1 MAEGETVFTFKANTK
16 PAEDSVDS
24 FFSGL
29 TRSFTEINSGLE
41 LISKSINAISK
52 ASQAMVNFAKTG
64 EEIAAIGTR
73 FELISKQAG
82 LIPEALAGGIEK
94 AVGGTVDMEDALKA
108 ATGAIVS
115 LEGGASRLPQLF
127 EIAKKS
133 VAVFGGDLIERFEQL
148 NMAVASGSTRAL
160 RSMGI
165 IINADEVYK
174 SYAKSIDTT
183 ADKLTLAER
192 QQAMM
197 NAVVDKGTTAFKN
210 INTSLTPIAEN
221 LKRNEVAMKELGDTG
236 ATVFNNLFGDIISQ
250 KISRFTLLLE
260 TLNIKLGE
268 ALIGKV
274 PTAAENLKLLNQQL
288 FELEQR
294 VGLAAARGN
303 IGQIEQIYAEIEA
316 TKQKILI
323 EQQLVNQ
330 EATKQAMLNQTAV
343 ATDSAASA
351 TDRMTESTRK
361 LAEELRTKFMAAAK
375 LSIDAQKAMEQ
386 QARMLGTT
394 FSNALTQVIVRGM
407 DHIAQKIVKGEDIF
421 GGLLSVILQSFGEM
435 AQQLGAMF
443 IAIGIAI
450 TSLAFLTPLQ
460 AIAAGLGLVMI
471 GGIMKALAGGGVAN
485 TFGGGGG
492 NVNSMAADAVI
503 ASGDIY
509 EQQTQEE
516 ERTTPQTGVQVVVQG
531 NIFDSRETGL
541 QIAQIIN
548 DSFDLNGTIIR
559 ANA

>member
-16 PAEDSVDS
+16 PAEESVDS

-165 IINADEVYK
+165 IIDADAVYK

-197 NAVVDKGTTAFKN
+197 NAVVDKGTIAFKN

-274 PTAAENLKLLNQQL
+274 PTAAENLKLLNLQL
-288 FELEQR
+288 SELQDKL
-294 VGLAAARGN
+294 GFAALRG
-303 IGQIEQIYAEIEA
+303 GPDAVAQIYAEIEA

-330 EATKQAMLNQTAV
+330 EATKQAMLNQTAA
-343 ATDSAASA
+343 ATTSAASA
-351 TDRMTESTRK
+351 TDRMTESTKK
-361 LAEELRTKFMAAAK
+361 LAEELRNRFMAAAK
-375 LSIDAQKAMEQ
+375 ASIDAQKQMEQ
-386 QARMLGTT
+386 QAAMVGTT
-394 FSNALTQVIVRGM
+394 IKNSFVNVISQSMQSLIGNL
-407 DHIAQKIVKGEDIF
+407 VKGKSAFADF
-421 GGLLSVILQSFGEM
+421 GKMVLGLLGQM
-435 AQQLGAMF
+435 AIQIGTVLLTTGIGMLSLKFLDPTGA
-443 IAIGIAI
+443 IV
-450 TSLAFLTPLQ
+450 
-460 AIAAGLGLVMI
+460 AGLGLIAI
-471 GGIMKALAGGGVAN
+471 GSILSALGDGGGAE
-485 TFGGGGG
+485 
-492 NVNSMAADAVI
+492 MAASPNAAAADTVI

-509 EQQTQEE
+509 QQPTQEE
-516 ERTTPQTGVQVVVQG
+516 ERAKAQTGVQVVVQG

>member
-16 PAEDSVDS
+16 PAEESVDS

-52 ASQAMVNFAKTG
+52 ASQAMIDFAKTG

-197 NAVVDKGTTAFKN
+197 NAVVDKGTIAFKN

-343 ATDSAASA
+343 ATNSAASA
-351 TDRMTESTRK
+351 TDRMTESTKK
-361 LAEELRTKFMAAAK
+361 LAEELRNRFMAAAK
-375 LSIDAQKAMEQ
+375 ASIDAQKQMEQ
-386 QARMLGTT
+386 QAAMVGTT
-394 FSNALTQVIVRGM
+394 IKNSFVNVISQSMQSLIGNL
-407 DHIAQKIVKGEDIF
+407 VKGKAAFADF
-421 GGLLSVILQSFGEM
+421 GKMVLALLGQM
-435 AQQLGAMF
+435 AIQIGTVLLTTGIGMLSLKFLDPTGA
-443 IAIGIAI
+443 IV
-450 TSLAFLTPLQ
+450 
-460 AIAAGLGLVMI
+460 AGLGLIAI
-471 GGIMKALAGGGVAN
+471 GSILSALGD
-485 TFGGGGG
+485 GGGGE
-492 NVNSMAADAVI
+492 MAASPNAAAADTVI

-509 EQQTQEE
+509 QQPTQEE
-516 ERTTPQTGVQVVVQG
+516 ERAAAQTGVQVVVQG

>member
-16 PAEDSVDS
+16 PAEESVDS

-41 LISKSINAISK
+41 LVNKAMNAISK
-52 ASQAMVNFAKTG
+52 ASQAMIDFAKTG

-133 VAVFGGDLIERFEQL
+133 AAVFGGDLIERFEQL

-197 NAVVDKGTTAFKN
+197 NAVVDKGTIAFKN

-274 PTAAENLKLLNQQL
+274 PTAAENIKLLNQQL
-288 FELEQR
+288 GELEQR

-303 IGQIEQIYAEIEA
+303 IGQIEQISAEIEA

-343 ATDSAASA
+343 ATNSAASA
-351 TDRMTESTRK
+351 TDLMTESTRK

-375 LSIDAQKAMEQ
+375 LSIDAQNTMEQ
-386 QARMLGTT
+386 KARMLGTT